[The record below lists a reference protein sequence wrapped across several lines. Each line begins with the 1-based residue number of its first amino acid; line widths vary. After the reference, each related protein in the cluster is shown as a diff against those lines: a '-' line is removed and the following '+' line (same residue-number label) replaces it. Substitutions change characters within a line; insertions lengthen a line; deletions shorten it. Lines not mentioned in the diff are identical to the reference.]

1 MKRHLLILL
10 LVASTIAV
18 CAQPKSP
25 RPPKEPP
32 HHEEGRIEK
41 ILTDLTATQKT
52 RIDLVTRET
61 AKKVEKL
68 RKELNNVRDS
78 IKTYMDSLPGL
89 KATHRLFEAISVHGA
104 GRTLRKY
111 SEGLPRIRIHD
122 LRTPGSVLP
131 TEGDLELRMKV
142 LAQVHQVRTPALRDE
157 GERSVVAEHE

>member
-18 CAQPKSP
+18 CAQHKSP

-78 IKTYMDSLPGL
+78 IKTYMDSPNDNTSKLFP
-89 KATHRLFEAISVHGA
+89 LFELEGKLQAEISKEYYRA
-104 GRTLRKY
+104 KTAL
-111 SEGLPRIRIHD
+111 D
-122 LRTPGSVLP
+122 
-131 TEGDLELRMKV
+131 KV
-142 LAQVHQVRTPALRDE
+142 LTPDQYRRLSAHKKAHQPHDRDRDHSR
-157 GERSVVAEHE
+157 GHKRNDKK

>member
-78 IKTYMDSLPGL
+78 IKTYMDSPNDNTSKLFP
-89 KATHRLFEAISVHGA
+89 LFELEGKLQAEISKEYYRLGQSADPRPIPTALGPQEGA
-104 GRTLRKY
+104 SATR
-111 SEGLPRIRIHD
+111 P
-122 LRTPGSVLP
+122 
-131 TEGDLELRMKV
+131 
-142 LAQVHQVRTPALRDE
+142 
-157 GERSVVAEHE
+157 